1 MKLIGVNGSP
11 RKTWNSATLLSKA
24 LEGGGIARGPD
35 GIDPPLRFELPG
47 VCELFRL

>member
-24 LEGGGIARGPD
+24 LEGAASRGA
-35 GIDPPLRFELPG
+35 
-47 VCELFRL
+47 